1 MTKKDLDW
9 RPQGANEGYRGREI
23 WEYNIAPHEL
33 NEGEIDGDIR
43 AEDITGSATPDPD
56 SLVEDIE

>member
-9 RPQGANEGYRGREI
+9 RPKTGSGTYRGKEL

-43 AEDITGSATPDPD
+43 AEDIGGSDDLD
-56 SLVEDIE
+56 SVIEDVE

>member
-1 MTKKDLDW
+1 MTKRDLDW
-9 RPQGANEGYRGREI
+9 RPKGAGETYRGGEV

-43 AEDITGSATPDPD
+43 AEDITGSSD
-56 SLVEDIE
+56 SDSVIDVDDL

>member
-9 RPQGANEGYRGREI
+9 RPKGASESYRGREV

-43 AEDITGSATPDPD
+43 AEDIGGSDDLD
-56 SLVEDIE
+56 SVIEDVE

>member
-1 MTKKDLDW
+1 MTKKDLGW
-9 RPQGANEGYRGREI
+9 RPKGAAETYRGKEV

-43 AEDITGSATPDPD
+43 AEDITGPTD
-56 SLVEDIE
+56 VESVIEDVE

>member
-1 MTKKDLDW
+1 MTKRDLDW
-9 RPQGANEGYRGREI
+9 RPKGAGDTYRGREV

-43 AEDITGSATPDPD
+43 AEDISGSDDLD
-56 SLVEDIE
+56 SVIEDVE